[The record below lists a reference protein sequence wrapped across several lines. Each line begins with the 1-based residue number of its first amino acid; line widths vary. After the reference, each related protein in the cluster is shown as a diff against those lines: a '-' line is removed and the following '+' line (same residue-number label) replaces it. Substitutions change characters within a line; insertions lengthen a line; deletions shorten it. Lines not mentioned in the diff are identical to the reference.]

1 MAFRLTQISSTTVIR
16 RSFVSCAA
24 CVCALVLSACAAGT
38 GSVPG
43 PQTSALDQNFDNQP
57 ASRLARPSNVKVAL
71 LLPLSAKGN
80 TAKTALGLQRAGELA
95 LFEFDKP
102 NVVLIAK
109 DTLGTPEG
117 AAAAAREAVAE
128 GAELVIGPL
137 FSKSVSAASAVTRQ
151 AGIPMIAFS
160 SDRTVAGN
168 GVYLLSFLA
177 GQDVS
182 RILSYAVGAGK
193 QNFAALVPDTKYGK
207 IIENSF
213 RLAAQKIGAQV
224 ATVERYPA
232 DANGML
238 EPARRIKQITI
249 NAKNQGRPIDAL
261 LIPAGAEALPTLAT
275 LMPYFEIDT
284 KEIKLIG
291 TGDWD
296 YSGIGREA
304 PLVGGWFPAPDPR
317 GWRDFTQRYA
327 KTYGSVPPRIGSL
340 AYDAVSL
347 AVSLS
352 NNQSSQRYTAANL
365 TRASGFAG
373 VDGLFRLNADGSS
386 ERGLAILEVQKF
398 GSRVIQPAP
407 SVFGSPDGVASWF
420 SN

>member
-1 MAFRLTQISSTTVIR
+1 MALRISKSLRNIFTR
-16 RSFVSCAA
+16 RHFVSGICA
-24 CVCALVLSACAAGT
+24 CVVSACAAGG
-38 GSVPG
+38 GSTPG
-43 PQTSALDQNFDNQP
+43 PQTSALDQNFANQP
-57 ASRLARPSNVKVAL
+57 ASRLQRPTNVKVAF

-80 TAKTALGLQRAGELA
+80 TGKTAQGLKQSGELA

-102 NVVLIAK
+102 NVVLITK
-109 DTLGTPEG
+109 DTKGTPQG
-117 AAAAAREAVAE
+117 AASAAREAIAE

-137 FSKSVSAASAVTRQ
+137 FSKSVAAASAVTRQ

-160 SDRTVAGN
+160 SDRAVAGN

-177 GQDVS
+177 GQDVQ

-193 QNFAALVPDTKYGK
+193 QNFAALVPDTQYGK
-207 IIENSF
+207 IVETSL
-213 RLAAQKIGAQV
+213 RLAAQKIGAQI

-238 EPARRIKQITI
+238 EPARRIKQIAI
-249 NAKNQGRPIDAL
+249 KAKNEGRPVDAL
-261 LIPAGAEALPTLAT
+261 LIPAGKEALPTLAT
-275 LMPYFEIDT
+275 LMPYFEINT
-284 KEIKLIG
+284 KEIQLLG

-296 YSGIGREA
+296 YAGIGREA
-304 PLVGGWFPAPDPR
+304 PLVGGWFSAPDPR

-327 KTYGSVPPRIGSL
+327 KTYGGVPPRIASL

-352 NNQSSQRYTAANL
+352 NNQTSQRYTTANL
-365 TRASGFAG
+365 TRGSGFAG
-373 VDGLFRLNADGSS
+373 VDGLFRLRADGTS

-407 SVFGSPDGVASWF
+407 SVFGSPNGVAGWF

>member
-1 MAFRLTQISSTTVIR
+1 MALRSTLALKNIFTR
-16 RSFVSCAA
+16 RSFVSG
-24 CVCALVLSACAAGT
+24 VCACLLSACAAGG

-43 PQTSALDQNFDNQP
+43 PQTSALDQSFANQP
-57 ASRLARPSNVKVAL
+57 ASRLQRPTNVKVAF
-71 LLPLSAKGN
+71 LLPLTAKGN
-80 TAKTALGLQRAGELA
+80 TGKTAQGLKQAGELA

-102 NVVLIAK
+102 NVVLITK
-109 DTLGTPEG
+109 DTKGTPEG
-117 AAAAAREAVAE
+117 AKAAAQAALAE

-137 FSKSVSAASAVTRQ
+137 FSKSVTAAAAVTRQ
-151 AGIPMIAFS
+151 AGVPMIAFS
-160 SDRTVAGN
+160 SDRAVAGN

-177 GQDVS
+177 GQDVQ

-193 QNFAALVPDTKYGK
+193 QNFAALVPDTQYGK
-207 IIENSF
+207 IVETSL
-213 RLAAQKIGAQV
+213 RMAAQNIGAHI

-238 EPARRIKQITI
+238 EPARRIKQVAI
-249 NAKNQGRPIDAL
+249 NSKNSGRPVDAL
-261 LIPAGAEALPTLAT
+261 LIPAGKEALPTLAT
-275 LMPYFEIDT
+275 LMPYFEINT
-284 KEIKLIG
+284 TEIQLLG

-296 YSGIGREA
+296 YAGIGREA
-304 PLVGGWFPAPDPR
+304 PLVGGWFSAPDPR

-327 KTYGSVPPRIGSL
+327 KTYGGVPPRIASL

-352 NNQSSQRYTAANL
+352 NNQASFRYTTANL
-365 TRASGFAG
+365 TRGSGFAG
-373 VDGLFRLNADGSS
+373 VDGLFRLKPDGTS
-386 ERGLAILEVQKF
+386 ERGLAILQVQKF

-407 SVFGSPDGVASWF
+407 SVFGKSNSGGVAGWL